1 LKNDLSRF
9 KDETN
14 EKIQSILDQLSRKAE
29 KQDLHLLEAKLLEK
43 LNEMLQ
49 KFLGMFADKK
59 DTNKRLSHLE
69 KNVRKSIYSS
79 ETILIN
85 ILF

>member
-1 LKNDLSRF
+1 MLDDINKLKSDLGLF
-9 KDETN
+9 KDDTT
-14 EKIQSILDQLSRKAE
+14 EKINNILEQLSRKAD

-59 DTNKRLSHLE
+59 DTNKRLNNLE
-69 KNVRKSIYSS
+69 KNVR
-79 ETILIN
+79 
-85 ILF
+85 

>member
-1 LKNDLSRF
+1 MQDDIKQLQNELLRVKED
-9 KDETN
+9 TN
-14 EKIQSILDQLSRKAE
+14 EKFQNMQDQVNRKAD

-69 KNVRKSIYSS
+69 KNV
-79 ETILIN
+79 N
-85 ILF
+85 